1 MPLTEL
7 QSGGLVAPWRDKQQA
22 ATGIRGIQMT
32 LTVHAFFHTFDTV
45 AEAQK
50 LQRHQ
55 WNSLYSC
62 EMKKKK
68 CAEDHRV
75 TVWPQN
81 NACDRDVLQEY
92 LFIGIMG
99 VDFVFV
105 FVFARKKVCPF
116 LTVP

>member
-62 EMKKKK
+62 EMKKKNVLRIT
-68 CAEDHRV
+68 EL
-75 TVWPQN
+75 Q
-81 NACDRDVLQEY
+81 CDLR
-92 LFIGIMG
+92 IMP
-99 VDFVFV
+99 VIVMFS
-105 FVFARKKVCPF
+105 KNIS
-116 LTVP
+116 L